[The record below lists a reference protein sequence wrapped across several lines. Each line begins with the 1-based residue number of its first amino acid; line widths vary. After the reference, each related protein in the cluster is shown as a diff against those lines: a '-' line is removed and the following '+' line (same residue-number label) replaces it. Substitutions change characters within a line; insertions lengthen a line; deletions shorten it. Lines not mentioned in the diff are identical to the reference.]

1 MYAYDHQI
9 NTYDNDDQKAA
20 QILRRQTE
28 AVSQWDEEKLLQAN
42 PQKYRQILTIDP
54 RKPLGMRDEGIR
66 WT

>member
-54 RKPLGMRDEGIR
+54 RKPLGICDEGIQ
-66 WT
+66 